1 MKGMRIAMF
10 IVGLTAF
17 GFAVLQGC
25 AETTES
31 EKGAMMGHDKSMK
44 SEKAMM
50 AEPTSGMMEK
60 HDSMMEPKKEMKE
73 SKNEMM
79 GSRAARLAGV
89 GGHHATGTVAVAK
102 DSNGSGRLAL
112 TDISIDRVPDG
123 RVYLAKNGDYT
134 KGIEVGKLTQFSG
147 TVTFP
152 IPANVSVEE
161 YDSVVIWCK
170 KFNVE
175 IGHAFFDK
183 QMM

>member
-1 MKGMRIAMF
+1 MKGMRMAMF
-10 IVGLTAF
+10 IVVLTVF

-25 AETTES
+25 AETMED
-31 EKGAMMGHDKSMK
+31 EKGAMMGHDKSMR

-50 AEPTSGMMEK
+50 AELTDGMMEK
-60 HDSMMEPKKEMKE
+60 HDSMME

-79 GSRAARLAGV
+79 GSRTARLAGA
-89 GGHHATGTVAVAK
+89 GGHQAAGTVVVMK

-112 TDISIDRVPDG
+112 TDINVDRVPDG

-134 KGIEVGKLTQFSG
+134 KGVEVGKLTQFSG

-152 IPANVSVEE
+152 IPANVRPEE